1 MANKRGP
8 IGKIEAFYIE
18 HNLENKTVED
28 IASDLERSVS
38 SVEKFIQKN
47 KITPKKQSMLAD
59 QFARQKGSVVMTE
72 NASMMID
79 EKKKHTTNK
88 IDRSCVTTIK

>member
-18 HNLENKTVED
+18 HNLEEKTIQD

-47 KITPKKQSMLAD
+47 KITIKKQSMLSD

-79 EKKKHTTNK
+79 EKKKHKNK
-88 IDRSCVTTIK
+88 LDRSCVTTIK